1 VKLIAKFVLAA
12 AAFSSLNAFA
22 QRKLSIQSTHDRY
35 DVVIKSKTSGTVGGK
50 PTDLAAMADLWPV
63 VDNPVGNVCPDLK
76 GPPDI
81 TVKEN
86 GKTRFIYVKQGVV
99 KSEDA
104 CLNVGGDGLFFFPIH
119 RDFLIGAKRS
129 SIKLASPV
137 KIFRQGVKLV
147 ELQKDAEGRWQ
158 NENKEQLLN
167 WDFIER
173 FENSLRDFDVRLR
186 VHPDIAAGKPKLL
199 LQTGNQTY
207 EFFKVT
213 KVMWAVKKP
222 GYNWLVASNDWSFWF
237 DFDQSLIED
246 RWANEI
252 RLLQKPGVPAEER
265 KAAMD
270 KLEGAWSRNLRDLYH
285 KFLLD
290 PDEDPSFQE
299 TAIQRLKRKPSLETS
314 GVMVQF
320 LNTSHNEDL
329 KRIAGQI
336 LKIYYPKGPLYKPTL
351 NAGQKAK
358 VMEFWN
364 NWWKQ
369 NQKGG

>member
-1 VKLIAKFVLAA
+1 MKLIAKFVLATM
-12 AAFSSLNAFA
+12 AFSSLNAFA
-22 QRKLSIQSTHDRY
+22 QRKLTIQSTHDLY
-35 DVVIKSKTSGTVGGK
+35 DVVIKSKTSGTVDGK
-50 PTDLAAMADLWPV
+50 PTNLAAMGDLWPV
-63 VDNPVGNVCPDLK
+63 VDNPVGNPCPDLK
-76 GPPDI
+76 GSPDI

-86 GKTRFIYVKQGVV
+86 GKARYIYVKQGLV
-99 KSEDA
+99 KSENA
-104 CLNVGGDGLFFFPIH
+104 CLNVEGEGLYFFPIH
-119 RDFLIGAKRS
+119 RDFLIGPKRD
-129 SIKLASPV
+129 SIKLNSPLKV
-137 KIFRQGVKLV
+137 FRQGVKMF
-147 ELQKDAEGRWQ
+147 ELKKDADGRWQ

-173 FENSLRDFDVRLR
+173 FENSLREFDVRLR
-186 VHPDIAAGKPKLL
+186 VHPDIAVNKPKML
-199 LQTGNQTY
+199 LQSGNQTY

-222 GYNWLVASNDWSFWF
+222 GYSWLIASNDWSFWF
-237 DFDQSLIED
+237 DLDQSLIED

-252 RLLQKPGVPAEER
+252 RLLQKPGVALEEK

-290 PDEDPSFQE
+290 PNEEPSLQE
-299 TAIQRLKRKPSLETS
+299 TAIHRLKRKPSLETS

-336 LKIYYPKGPLYKPTL
+336 LKIYYPKGPLYKPNL
-351 NAGQKAK
+351 SADQKTK

-364 NWWKQ
+364 NWWKR
-369 NQKGG
+369 NQKGS